1 MLDHLKED
9 SFVVIAKKKNLPHDF
24 SSVHRAIEGIWV
36 DRLVEIKKA
45 EFSDIEDGFESESS
59 SQNINTDAQT
69 SFDRSDMGV
78 INQRTKDI
86 LGPAYKVKIE
96 RQLEGKREAFQNK
109 LRDIKDD
116 VKFTR
121 ERILSD
127 ESDLEDAE
135 KLLEELLKEISLTK
149 DKVANI
155 SVSGE

>member
-1 MLDHLKED
+1 MHI
-9 SFVVIAKKKNLPHDF
+9 S
-24 SSVHRAIEGIWV
+24 
-36 DRLVEIKKA
+36 EIKT
-45 EFSDIEDGFESESS
+45 
-59 SQNINTDAQT
+59 Q
-69 SFDRSDMGV
+69 
-78 INQRTKDI
+78 
-86 LGPAYKVKIE
+86 VKIE

-149 DKVANI
+149 DKVTNI
-155 SVSGE
+155 ATSGE